1 MQRLEFQMKNSYYN
15 ELVHILMANPQGVRV
30 GKIARHIYNSDVD
43 LFDRDTN
50 NKFSRIHAELQRYL
64 WTQSRKKRSPFERV
78 GWGLYGLKRP
88 FVVQL
93 ELTFEDWDD
102 EGLILDDPDNKKK
115 GAGNKTLMNDLFAD
129 FFSD

>member
-1 MQRLEFQMKNSYYN
+1 MKNSYYN

-93 ELTFEDWDD
+93 ELTFDDWDD
-102 EGLILDDPDNKKK
+102 EDLDPSRLQRPKKSE
-115 GAGNKTLMNDLFAD
+115 AAEPLMQDLFAGML
-129 FFSD
+129 